1 MMFKDKVLEIIKS
14 RPSDY
19 WSVEKLCE
27 KLDITTVTEKNEV
40 LSAVEELVADGTLT
54 SDVKYKYILSE
65 YKGYIRGTLSGNAKG
80 FAFFR
85 PENTELPDYF
95 VPNKN
100 LNGAMHGDKVL
111 VSRDYSESSGDVAY
125 VVRILERGIKEVVGT
140 YQAGK
145 FCGFVISDDKRI
157 FDDVYIPDGK
167 SKNAKNGSKVVAR
180 ITKYGK
186 KNPEGEITEVLGK
199 IGTPGVDVLSIIKAH
214 GIKCEFDQKTLAEAS
229 RLPDAV
235 QKNQYAGRTDFRD
248 KNVFTIDGDDSK
260 DFDDAVSVERLPNGN
275 WLLGVHIADVT
286 EYVKEG
292 GAIDEEAYQ
301 RGTSVYFV
309 DRVVPMLPES
319 LSNGICS
326 LNEGVDRLT
335 LSCVMQIDKCGNVV
349 DSEIVKGVIRSK
361 HRMTYN
367 VVSKIIG
374 GDKALAEAYSD
385 IYADIMLMNELANVL
400 IKKREKEGSID
411 FETHEAKIVIDEN
424 GNAIDVKPYERGVSN
439 RMIEEFMILA
449 NCTVAERLFYLEL
462 PCVYRVHEEPTEEK
476 LEAFAAFVNA
486 LGIPF
491 RLPQNGVRSKNLA
504 DLLTK
509 LEGNVLYLIVNKVML
524 RSMQKAKYSSVCKEH
539 FGLSAKCYC
548 HFTSPIRR
556 YPDLFVHRML
566 KDMLDD
572 RFTDSLYNR
581 EFARA
586 EEVASHSTETE
597 KKADEAERDVEELK
611 KTEYMH
617 NLIGEE
623 FDGIVSGVTQFG
635 IFVELENTCEGLVR
649 TETLDD
655 PNLVY
660 NEKMYTLS
668 SGDHAFTLGQKVR
681 IKVVGADTASRR
693 VSFVIVE

>member
-1 MMFKDKVLEIIKS
+1 MTFIDKVLEIINT

-19 WSVEKLCE
+19 WSVEKICE
-27 KLDITTVTEKNEV
+27 KLNIISPSEKQEV
-40 LSAVEELVADGTLT
+40 EKALSELYLDGTLT
-54 SDVKYKYILSE
+54 SDIKYKYILSE
-65 YKGYIRGTLSGNAKG
+65 YKGYIKGTLSGNAKG
-80 FAFFR
+80 FAFLR
-85 PENTELPDYF
+85 PDEEGIPDYF

-100 LNGAMHGDKVL
+100 LNGGMHGDKVL
-111 VSRDYSESSGDVAY
+111 VARDYSESSGDVAY

-145 FCGFVISDDKRI
+145 FCGFVLPDDKRF

-167 SKNAKNGSKVVAR
+167 SKNARHGSKVVAK

-199 IGTPGVDVLSIIKAH
+199 IGTPGVDVMSIIRSH
-214 GIKCEFDQKTLAEAS
+214 NIKTEFEQKTLNEAS
-229 RLPDAV
+229 KLPEYV
-235 QKNQYAGRTDFRD
+235 TKKQYDGRVDFRN
-248 KNVFTIDGDDSK
+248 KNIFTIDGDDSK
-260 DFDDAVSVERLPNGN
+260 DFDDAVSIERLDNGN
-275 WLLGVHIADVT
+275 YLLDVHIADVT

-292 GAIDEEAYQ
+292 GAIDEEAYI

-335 LSCVMQIDKCGNVV
+335 LSCVMQIDKNGEVV
-349 DSEIVKGVIRSK
+349 DSDIVKGVICSK

-367 VVSKIIG
+367 NVSRIIE
-374 GDKALAEAYSD
+374 GDKYLSEKYAD
-385 IYADIMLMNELANVL
+385 IYGDIMLMNELASIL
-400 IKKREKEGSID
+400 IKRREIRGSID
-411 FETHEAKIVIDEN
+411 FDTQEAKIVLDKN
-424 GNAIDVKPYERGVSN
+424 GVAVDIKPYERGISN

-462 PCVYRVHEEPTEEK
+462 PCVYRIHEEPSEEK
-476 LEAFAAFVNA
+476 IEAFSAFVNA

-491 RLPQNGVRSKNLA
+491 RAPQNGIRSKNLA

-509 LEGNVLYLIVNKVML
+509 LDGNMLYSIVNRVML
-524 RSMQKAKYSSVCKEH
+524 RSMQKAKYSSYCKEH
-539 FGLSAKCYC
+539 FGLSKEYYC

-566 KDMLDD
+566 KYLIDD
-572 RFTDSLYNR
+572 KFDDGSINR
-581 EFARA
+581 EFIRA
-586 EEVASHSTETE
+586 EEVATHSTEME
-597 KKADEAERDVEELK
+597 RKADEAERDVDELK

-617 NLIGEE
+617 SLLGEE
-623 FDGIVSGVTQFG
+623 FDGIISGVTQFG
-635 IFVELENTCEGLVR
+635 VFVELENTCEGLIR
-649 TETLDD
+649 IETIND

-668 SGDHAFTLGQKVR
+668 SGDHCFTLGKKVR
-681 IKVVGADTASRR
+681 IKVVGADVASRR
-693 VSFVIVE
+693 VSFALV